1 MDGNHQS
8 KEERMVQNVIKKI
21 HWLGHDG
28 FRIDSGKVIYFDPFQ
43 IKSAAPADIIFI
55 SHDHFDHCSE
65 DDIKK
70 IQKKDTVI
78 VTDAATAQKLK
89 GSIRVVK
96 PGDTLTVDNIAVEVV
111 PSYNTNKAFHPKA
124 AGMLGFIVTIEGV
137 RIYHAGD
144 TDFIPEMNSIKTD
157 IALLPVSGTYVM
169 TAEEAVQA
177 ALAIKPAV
185 AIPMHFNSI
194 VGSEKDAA
202 LFKEKLAGKI
212 EVVVLRQE

>member
-1 MDGNHQS
+1 
-8 KEERMVQNVIKKI
+8 MVQDMIKKI

-28 FRIDSGKVIYFDPFQ
+28 FRIDSDKVIYFDPFQ
-43 IKSAAPADIIFI
+43 IKSAVPADIIFI

-78 VTDAATAQKLK
+78 VTDTITAQKLK

-96 PGDTLTVDNIAVEVV
+96 PGDKLTVGNIAVEVV
-111 PSYNTNKAFHPKA
+111 PSYNTNKNFHPKA
-124 AGMLGFIVTIEGV
+124 SGMLGFIVTIEGV

-177 ALAIKPAV
+177 ALAIKPAI
-185 AIPMHFNSI
+185 AIPMHFNAI

-212 EVVVLRQE
+212 DVVVLRQE

>member
-1 MDGNHQS
+1 
-8 KEERMVQNVIKKI
+8 MVKNVIKKI

-28 FRIDSGKVIYFDPFQ
+28 FRIDSDRVIYFDPFQ
-43 IKSAAPADIIFI
+43 IKSAVPADIIFI

-78 VTDAATAQKLK
+78 VTDAATAKKLK
-89 GSIRVVK
+89 GNITAVK
-96 PGDTLTVDNIAVEVV
+96 PGDQLTVDTIAVEVV
-111 PSYNTNKAFHPKA
+111 PAYNTNKNFHPKA
-124 AGMLGFIVTIEGV
+124 SGLLGFIVTVEGV

-144 TDFIPEMNSIKTD
+144 TDFIPEMNTIKAD

-169 TAEEAVQA
+169 TAEEAAQA

-185 AIPMHFNSI
+185 AIPMHFNAI

-212 EVVVLRQE
+212 EVVVLKQE

>member
-1 MDGNHQS
+1 MIQD
-8 KEERMVQNVIKKI
+8 VIKKI

-43 IKSAAPADIIFI
+43 IKSAVPADIIFI

-78 VTDAATAQKLK
+78 VTDAATAKKLK

-96 PGDTLTVDNIAVEVV
+96 PGDKLTVGNIAVEVV
-111 PSYNTNKAFHPKA
+111 PSYNTNKNFHPKA
-124 AGMLGFIVTIEGV
+124 SGMLGFIVTIEGV

-185 AIPMHFNSI
+185 AIPMHFNAI